1 MDYRFFLHFHGF
13 FLLKTLIKNSL
24 IIGMHAIAIGAENN
38 IISHHE
44 IVAPKNFPKS
54 IISDAR
60 NKAFKSNSINV
71 IKLFK
76 FF

>member
-1 MDYRFFLHFHGF
+1 
-13 FLLKTLIKNSL
+13 
-24 IIGMHAIAIGAENN
+24 MHAIAIGAENN
-38 IISHHE
+38 IINHHE
-44 IVAPKNFPKS
+44 IAAPKNFPKS

-71 IKLFK
+71 IKLSK